1 MTAWV
6 SEGVIQAQETASVN
20 ALRQEGARYVEK
32 QESSVVRAVG
42 RSGDVLRDLALMG
55 DKSWR
60 ALEAILRNLY
70 YLRETLETIRG
81 FEQKNHMV

>member
-1 MTAWV
+1 M
-6 SEGVIQAQETASVN
+6 IQAQETASVN

-55 DKSWR
+55 DKS
-60 ALEAILRNLY
+60 
-70 YLRETLETIRG
+70 
-81 FEQKNHMV
+81 